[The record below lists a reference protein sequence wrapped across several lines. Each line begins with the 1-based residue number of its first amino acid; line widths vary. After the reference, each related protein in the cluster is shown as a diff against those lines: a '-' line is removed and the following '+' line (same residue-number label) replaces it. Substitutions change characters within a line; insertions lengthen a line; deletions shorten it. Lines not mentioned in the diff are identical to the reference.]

1 MHEETLSK
9 DTGIVL
15 EKLVDVARPFYLAG
29 GTALALQ
36 FGHRISVDLDFFI
49 PELFDVKKLINDLSK
64 VGNLEIEDESDI
76 TFNGSLDGVK
86 ISFFKYN
93 YPLLFETKDF
103 KGVKLAD
110 ERDIGAMKIEAIS
123 NRGSKKDF
131 VDMYVLSK
139 NVRKTWFLM
148 TTFLVLIV
156 LIGYGFS
163 YYYGNI
169 NILYIFLTFALFMN
183 IFSYWNSAKIAI
195 KMSGAVPADLAQYRE
210 LHNIVENLSITAG
223 LPKPKVYII
232 NDNAPN
238 AFATGRDKNHSAVAV
253 TTGLLQILE
262 KNELECVIAH
272 ELSHIGNRD
281 ILLSTV
287 AVVLAGFITILADFF
302 IRSQFFGHRDNDSKG
317 GNILMIVGIILAI
330 LAPIFAT
337 LIQL

>member
-49 PELFDVKKLINDLSK
+49 LELFDVKKLINDLSK
-64 VGNLEIEDESDI
+64 GGNLEIEDESDI

-131 VDMYVLSK
+131 VDILGFFHDKYKEFNYNTIHILKSLTYFFNADESSEPEMLIPDNWNDMKKYI
-139 NVRKTWFLM
+139 NKT
-148 TTFLVLIV
+148 
-156 LIGYGFS
+156 
-163 YYYGNI
+163 I
-169 NILYIFLTFALFMN
+169 NNYL
-183 IFSYWNSAKIAI
+183 
-195 KMSGAVPADLAQYRE
+195 
-210 LHNIVENLSITAG
+210 
-223 LPKPKVYII
+223 
-232 NDNAPN
+232 
-238 AFATGRDKNHSAVAV
+238 
-253 TTGLLQILE
+253 
-262 KNELECVIAH
+262 
-272 ELSHIGNRD
+272 
-281 ILLSTV
+281 
-287 AVVLAGFITILADFF
+287 
-302 IRSQFFGHRDNDSKG
+302 DSKK
-317 GNILMIVGIILAI
+317 N
-330 LAPIFAT
+330 
-337 LIQL
+337 

>member
-131 VDMYVLSK
+131 VDMYVLLKKYSFEEILGFFHDK
-139 NVRKTWFLM
+139 YKEFNYNTIHILKSLTYFFNADESSEPEMLIPDNWNDMKKYINKT
-148 TTFLVLIV
+148 
-156 LIGYGFS
+156 
-163 YYYGNI
+163 I
-169 NILYIFLTFALFMN
+169 NNYL
-183 IFSYWNSAKIAI
+183 
-195 KMSGAVPADLAQYRE
+195 
-210 LHNIVENLSITAG
+210 
-223 LPKPKVYII
+223 
-232 NDNAPN
+232 
-238 AFATGRDKNHSAVAV
+238 
-253 TTGLLQILE
+253 
-262 KNELECVIAH
+262 
-272 ELSHIGNRD
+272 
-281 ILLSTV
+281 
-287 AVVLAGFITILADFF
+287 
-302 IRSQFFGHRDNDSKG
+302 DSKK
-317 GNILMIVGIILAI
+317 N
-330 LAPIFAT
+330 
-337 LIQL
+337 